1 MESRTNSSHTTL
13 PESDFNDHFTFT
25 APDTT
30 IPSSV
35 RPDNPDFV
43 LLRLEEAMTDARDR
57 GAQQLKLD
65 RAFVEAIVKSMHS
78 RKGDLLELKGKF
90 DGAKASFDQYLR
102 SRLTDL
108 YTASQQA
115 IH

>member
-1 MESRTNSSHTTL
+1 MDNRTDSSHTTL
-13 PESDFNDHFTFT
+13 PESDSNHRFTLT

-35 RPDNPDFV
+35 RPDHPDFV
-43 LLRLEEAMTDARDR
+43 LLRLAEALTDARDR

-65 RAFVEAIVKSMHS
+65 RAFVEAIVESMHT

-90 DGAKASFDQYLR
+90 DGAKASM
-102 SRLTDL
+102 
-108 YTASQQA
+108 
-115 IH
+115 